1 MPLLFDRAAV
11 WGAVAA
17 GGVAL
22 LAAGLPLN
30 LGLLAGIAAGV
41 AVGLAV
47 ARWSS
52 RKAREG

>member
-1 MPLLFDRAAV
+1 V
-11 WGAVAA
+11 WGALAA

-30 LGLLAGIAAGV
+30 LGLLAAIGAGV

-47 ARWSS
+47 ARWGS